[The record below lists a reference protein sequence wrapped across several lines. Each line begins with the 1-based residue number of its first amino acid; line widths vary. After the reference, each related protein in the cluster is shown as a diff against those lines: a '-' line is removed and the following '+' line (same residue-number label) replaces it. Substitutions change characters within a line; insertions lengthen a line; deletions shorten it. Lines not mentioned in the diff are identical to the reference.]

1 MSVRAARLGD
11 VCEVNPRTPKGIS
24 DDTVV
29 SFLPMSAVSEGGFVS
44 SEETRTFGTV
54 KKGYTYFERGDVLVA
69 KITPCFEN
77 GKAAPTDKITNQLGF
92 GSTEFHVVR
101 PSREVDAKYVFYLLW
116 NDKFRAV
123 AGKGMTGS
131 AGQKRVP
138 ADLLKRLEIPL
149 PPLDEQKRIA
159 AILDKADLLRQKR
172 RQAIALLDNLT
183 QSIFLEMFG
192 DLRINERKWPV
203 ENLDALCKR
212 ITVGI
217 VVKPASY
224 YQDQGVIAI
233 RSQNIEV
240 EGFNLREVVYFSKE
254 DNEGPLAKTRIFAGD
269 VVIVRTG
276 QPGKAAVVDH
286 QLDGSNAIDVLIVT
300 PDFSK
305 IDPQFFSTFINS
317 PVGKQIVLSE
327 QRGQIQQH
335 LNVGSLKKAAIPLP
349 PLVNQQHFTAAW
361 RKLRTNLAMST
372 NHRDNL
378 EFLFASLQ
386 HRAFSGQL

>member
-172 RQAIALLDNLT
+172 RQAIALLDSLT

-192 DLRINERKWPV
+192 DPVSNPKGWAWAKLGEVGNLDRGVSKHRPRNDPKLLGGNYPLIQTGDVSNSGGYIRTFKSTYSDLGLSQSKMWPAGTLCITIAANIANTGILNFPACFPDSVVGFKSSTPGMSQYVRVWIGFLR
-203 ENLDALCKR
+203 ENLER
-212 ITVGI
+212 IA
-217 VVKPASY
+217 PAVA
-224 YQDQGVIAI
+224 QKNINLAI
-233 RSQNIEV
+233 
-240 EGFNLREVVYFSKE
+240 LRE
-254 DNEGPLAKTRIFAGD
+254 
-269 VVIVRTG
+269 
-276 QPGKAAVVDH
+276 
-286 QLDGSNAIDVLIVT
+286 LD
-300 PDFSK
+300 
-305 IDPQFFSTFINS
+305 
-317 PVGKQIVLSE
+317 
-327 QRGQIQQH
+327 
-335 LNVGSLKKAAIPLP
+335 IPLP
-349 PLVNQQHFTAAW
+349 SAEALGTF
-361 RKLRTNLAMST
+361 NLAMERLVIEQERSILHEQNT
-372 NHRDNL
+372 GA
-378 EFLFASLQ
+378 LFASLQ
-386 HRAFSGQL
+386 NRAFSGRL